1 MIILLLV
8 LKITDG
14 GDYSRDGLE
23 RIVVQDFWVLLVIS
37 SVMNVDPKN
46 PLQLAFPTLVRPDRQ
61 RRPRYCCSSP
71 ENLFAMII

>member
-46 PLQLAFPTLVRPDRQ
+46 PLQLAFPTTQ
-61 RRPRYCCSSP
+61 SP
-71 ENLFAMII
+71 TKTKILLLFA